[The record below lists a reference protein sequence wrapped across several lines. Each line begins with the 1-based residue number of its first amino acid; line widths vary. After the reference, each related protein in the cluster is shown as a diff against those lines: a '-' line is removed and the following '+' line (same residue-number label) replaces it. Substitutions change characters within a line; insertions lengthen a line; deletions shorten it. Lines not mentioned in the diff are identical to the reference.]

1 MSEQELNPNPQ
12 PGAPHVAVVA
22 ENSTGER
29 LTALLRSGGAIFDD
43 SPEVVVVDRAGSL
56 PQTDGAGL
64 IAIGRSDM
72 RADVT
77 LPEDFSPRELL
88 LACQLLAQVVRL
100 RRGLDEGAE
109 QRQAWQ
115 QEASRDA
122 LTGLPNLRGWNEELT
137 RRMTAARALNQPLC
151 VAMLDLDYFKQ
162 VNDGWGHTAGDQ
174 LLVAAAAALRQ
185 SLRQDDFVARLG
197 GDEFGLL
204 LEGVDAANAA
214 VVIERIRTALPAR
227 IAQVTPHVTSASV
240 GYHLW
245 QPDVDATP
253 EALLEEAD
261 RARRQ
266 AKSHG
271 RDRAV
276 LR

>member
-1 MSEQELNPNPQ
+1 MSEQALNPNPQ

-22 ENSTGER
+22 ENSAGER
-29 LTALLRSGGAIFDD
+29 LTALLRAGGAIFDD
-43 SPEVVVVDRAGSL
+43 SPEVIVVDRAARL
-56 PQTDGAGL
+56 PESDGAGL
-64 IAIGRSDM
+64 IAIGRMDTG
-72 RADVT
+72 ADVT

-100 RRGLDEGAE
+100 ERRLDEGAK

-115 QEASRDA
+115 QEALCDS
-122 LTGLPNLRGWNEELT
+122 LTGLPNLRGWNNEVS
-137 RRMTAARALNQPLC
+137 RRMTAARASNQPLC
-151 VAMLDLDYFKQ
+151 VALLDLDYFKQ
-162 VNDGWGHTAGDQ
+162 VNDGWGHAAGDQ
-174 LLVAAAAALRQ
+174 LLVATADALRQ

-197 GDEFGLL
+197 GDEFGMLL
-204 LEGVDAANAA
+204 DGLDASSAA
-214 VVIERIRTALPAR
+214 SVIERIRTALPAR
-227 IAQVTPHVTSASV
+227 IAQATPHVTSASV

-245 QPDVDATP
+245 QPQPDATP
-253 EALLEEAD
+253 ESLLAEAD
-261 RARRQ
+261 HARRQ